1 MSSAHPQ
8 KGEVVPVS
16 NNSETVG
23 TGQAAG
29 QSKAPPGQAA
39 APPHIFTC

>member
-23 TGQAAG
+23 TGQDAG
-29 QSKAPPGQAA
+29 QSKAPPSQAA